1 MYFQVQ
7 NSNYI
12 QVKRSSRK
20 QVPGAYRL
28 EVEFVDTLR
37 ADRRSALFPVSLGF
51 PLSFFFF
58 PFGTNFASPFWAC
71 LGTLYNGKTRN
82 FIWPGTQHPF
92 DIGRKHNTR
101 LMFTSEVKRVLK

>member
-51 PLSFFFF
+51 PLSFFFSLLARILLLHS
-58 PFGTNFASPFWAC
+58 GRVWARC
-71 LGTLYNGKTRN
+71 TMAKQETSS
-82 FIWPGTQHPF
+82 
-92 DIGRKHNTR
+92 GREHNTR
-101 LMFTSEVKRVLK
+101 LILAENIILV

>member
-51 PLSFFFF
+51 PLSFFF
-58 PFGTNFASPFWAC
+58 PFWHEFC
-71 LGTLYNGKTRN
+71 FSILGVFGHVVQWQNKKLHLAG
-82 FIWPGTQHPF
+82 
-92 DIGRKHNTR
+92 NT
-101 LMFTSEVKRVLK
+101 TPV